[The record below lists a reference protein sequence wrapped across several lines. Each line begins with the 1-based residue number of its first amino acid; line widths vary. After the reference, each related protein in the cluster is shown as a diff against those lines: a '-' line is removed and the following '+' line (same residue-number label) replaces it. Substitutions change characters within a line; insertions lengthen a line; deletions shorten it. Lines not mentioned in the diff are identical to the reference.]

1 MKIILKKIQKLI
13 LLTVCLFIAGSLI
26 STYSQKVPIT
36 FDDFHGYTGTVD
48 YIKKVAKAYPK
59 ITKLM
64 EIGKT
69 NMGRAIYVL
78 VITNQK
84 TGTTI
89 DAEVK
94 LRNMRKEGVK
104 NVPPGQKH
112 QGKPAQWIDGSMHG
126 NEYTANEVCLY
137 IIDKLVT
144 GYSDNPEIKEL
155 IDTKTFYICPITN
168 PDGVYNSVEKGIS
181 QRQNSMKKDDDGD
194 GKINED
200 GPEDINGDGL
210 ITSFRYKDPNGR
222 YIIDEIDPRL
232 MIRVNQ
238 GMETD
243 KDRYN
248 VITENIDN
256 DGDGKRG
263 EDPERGI
270 DVNRNFPEGWF
281 NDEGFRGGTGDYPTS
296 SPEAHALAEF
306 FTNHRNIL
314 MAQNFHTS
322 GGFTF
327 RPPGTSSPKTMHAKD
342 VAVYDLVMGK
352 KYLEIIGL
360 EVPEAWQKPDSLS
373 KFKAK
378 LKSSDNQYAAD
389 RGWEMPDGW
398 INSYNEDRDRRYG
411 FGMVIDWMYQQYGSF
426 STTTELWDPA
436 KNIEGFPRFE
446 GPDARNKRNRELL
459 KYADENY
466 NGKYFVPWKKFKHPE
481 LGDGEVGGWIPKY
494 SGSGNAFPGKPL
506 LDVCEKH
513 WKFELFRATLLPE
526 VVITDAEVKVLY
538 SSNNASEAVAYK
550 KGDVVNIKKGK
561 SQGKYKIL
569 EIEVKVE
576 NQGQLATHVAR
587 GSRLSGNRA
596 DAVWLVA
603 DPSKITFL
611 QGSAHQSIG
620 VLDGQLKIPGYKASA
635 ASNAQAG
642 RQGTQRM
649 NMPPGYPQQRRGQ
662 QSSAAASRNM
672 TGPSRTVKWLVA
684 VEDNTPLKV
693 VVTSQKGG
701 TKVMELKIK

>member
-1 MKIILKKIQKLI
+1 MKIILNKIRRF
-13 LLTVCLFIAGSLI
+13 LLLSVCFVLSGALI
-26 STYSQKVPIT
+26 SAYSQKVPIS

-59 ITKLM
+59 ITKLL

-69 NMGRAIYVL
+69 NMGRTIYVL
-78 VITNQK
+78 VISNQK

-89 DAEVK
+89 DAQVK

-104 NVPPGQKH
+104 NVIPEKPY

-126 NEYTANEVCLY
+126 NEFTANEVCLY
-137 IIDKLVT
+137 IINKLIT
-144 GYSDNPEIKEL
+144 GYSTDQEIKNL
-155 IDTKTFYICPITN
+155 VDTKTFYICPVTN

-181 QRQNSMKKDDDGD
+181 QRQNSMNKDDDED

-210 ITSFRYKDPNGR
+210 ITSFRYKDPKGR
-222 YIIDEIDPRL
+222 YVIDDVDPRL

-238 GMETD
+238 GDQTD
-243 KDRYN
+243 KERYT
-248 VITENIDN
+248 VITEDIDN

-263 EDPERGI
+263 EDSERGI

-281 NDEGFRGGTGDYPTS
+281 NDEGFKGGTGDYPTS
-296 SPEAHALAEF
+296 SPEAHAIAEF

-327 RPPGTSSPKTMHAKD
+327 RPPGTSSEKSMHAKD

-360 EVPEAWQKPDSLS
+360 EVPEAWQKPDSLT
-373 KFKAK
+373 KFKAE
-378 LKSSDNQYAAD
+378 LKKANKNQYAAD

-398 INSYNEDRDRRYG
+398 INSYNEVRDRRYG

-436 KNIEGFPRFE
+436 KNIEGFPKFE
-446 GPDARNKRNRELL
+446 GKDARTKRSRELL
-459 KYADENY
+459 KYQDEHY
-466 NGKYFVPWKKFKHPE
+466 DGKFFVPWKKFKHPE
-481 LGDGEVGGWIPKY
+481 LGEGEVGGWIPKY
-494 SGSGNAFPGKPL
+494 SGRNNAFPGKPL

-513 WKFELFRATLLPE
+513 WQFELFRATLLPE
-526 VVITDAEVKVLY
+526 VVITGADANVLY
-538 SSNNASEAVAYK
+538 STNNASEAVAVK
-550 KGDVVNIKKGK
+550 DGDQIKIKKGK
-561 SQGKYKIL
+561 SKGKYKIV
-569 EIEVKVE
+569 EINVTIE
-576 NQGQLATHVAR
+576 NQGKLATHVGR
-587 GSRLSGNRA
+587 GSRLAGNRE
-596 DAVWLVA
+596 DAVWLIG
-603 DPSKITFL
+603 DPGKITFL
-611 QGSAHQSIG
+611 QGSAFQKIG
-620 VLDGQLKIPGYKASA
+620 VLEGQMKIPGYKASA
-635 ASNAQAG
+635 SSTARTG
-642 RQGTQRM
+642 RQGVQRM
-649 NMPPGYPQQRRGQ
+649 NMPPGYPMQRMGQ
-662 QSSAAASRNM
+662 STQAQSKKQ
-672 TGPSRTVKWLVA
+672 TGPKREVKWLVA
-684 VEDNTPLKV
+684 VEGNTPLKV

-701 TKVMELKIK
+701 TKVKELTIK